1 VRLLEVADAHS
12 PRSNAL
18 KTQPAYNGLRIESHS
33 AGTSTGRGH
42 RRGANDGH
50 HLPSGRP
57 AGHVEQR
64 GVETGVGLGVAQLD
78 VRRSGPGAVRLG
90 PVPVLMDTCA
100 GRSQGPSLTLLG
112 R

>member
-18 KTQPAYNGLRIESHS
+18 KTLPAYNGLRTESDS

-50 HLPSGRP
+50 DLPSGRP

-64 GVETGVGLGVAQLD
+64 RVETGVGLGVAQPD
-78 VRRSGPGAVRLG
+78 VRTSRPWASG
-90 PVPVLMDTCA
+90 
-100 GRSQGPSLTLLG
+100 
-112 R
+112 

>member
-1 VRLLEVADAHS
+1 VHLLEVGDAHS

-18 KTQPAYNGLRIESHS
+18 KTLPAYNGLRFESPS

-50 HLPSGRP
+50 DLPSGRP
-57 AGHVEQR
+57 SGHVERR
-64 GVETGVGLGVAQLD
+64 GVETGVGLGVPQPD
-78 VRRSGPGAVRLG
+78 VRRAACGHQVRAGSGVDGHLRREVSG
-90 PVPVLMDTCA
+90 
-100 GRSQGPSLTLLG
+100 SSLTLLG